1 MTSPGWFSAG
11 PFRFSQAF
19 SYALE
24 LHNHQVRKQ
33 APHDDPANGIPYISH
48 LMMVAALVIEHGG
61 DEDEAIAAL
70 LHDGPEDCGGRETL
84 EAIRHRFGSRV
95 ADIVETCTDTFD
107 NPKPDWGIRKKKYVE
122 RLRSA
127 SDSALLVSLADKTH
141 NAEATLSDVT
151 ELGDDFWNRFTQGR
165 RGSLWYYGSLV
176 EIYRTR
182 VNGKARRLVDRLER
196 AFHGLCRG
204 ETERESVP
212 AFGPPPEGVA

>member
-1 MTSPGWFSAG
+1 MCSPNWFSEG

-33 APHDDPANGIPYISH
+33 AANEDPKNGIPYISH

-84 EAIRHRFGSRV
+84 EAIHHRFGSHV

-107 NPKPDWGIRKKKYVE
+107 NPKPDWGTRKQEYVE

-127 SDSALLVSLADKTH
+127 SASALLVSLADKTH

-151 ELGDDFWNRFTQGR
+151 EMGDEFWNRFTQGR

-176 EIYRTR
+176 QIYRSR

-196 AFHGLCRG
+196 AFHGLCRD
-204 ETERESVP
+204 EAERASALAYVP
-212 AFGPPPEGVA
+212 PSDSAR